1 MLLFELKILRAFY
14 RAAWQGVTCKKLFYS
29 TARNL
34 VADIASIALTIFS
47 VLHPQREERA
57 TVFAAVPSDC
67 RQHADVKGLMSL
79 RFDFP
84 L

>member
-34 VADIASIALTIFS
+34 VADIASIAHYHLFLSCILS
-47 VLHPQREERA
+47 VRKEPQSSLQFLR
-57 TVFAAVPSDC
+57 TVDSM
-67 RQHADVKGLMSL
+67 QMSKVYVTQV
-79 RFDFP
+79 
-84 L
+84 